1 MDVWTTKYL
10 NLKQI
15 FGLDLDKILLPGAF
29 QDPYLPWRKYLKFGR
44 EEPWI
49 SGTVEYVQQHPG
61 RPLRSVSSTR
71 PRSSSLGR
79 RNEQPIITQT
89 TIKGEYPTFKIEHP
103 AGQIYSMVKADTS
116 KAIRPR
122 GMAEKQGP
130 FLGMPL
136 QGPFLSVPLSIQ
148 SSQTSITSPPLPKQP
163 PIVYEPIYPPA
174 DPIFKLPERIHTL
187 PKQKERILAEPAK
200 YSKIPKFDEI
210 SSQKSAVFH
219 KEYGLPIP
227 PPVFKKPTAPYRMP
241 KLPISSKPKNISEPI
256 LPTPPKSADISI
268 SRHSPLEDIP
278 THAEP
283 IPKTIKNPFLPG
295 WKPIQPIQLPP
306 PLPPQSRLL
315 VPPERKL
322 VFPLDPVKPTP
333 PGYVNPFI
341 PEQPEKP
348 KPTPMRVERTKVQ
361 PLPKFIFPG
370 ETTRPSSETSSS
382 TKRRREFPIFYEEAP
397 YEKITRQNP
406 PKVPKPKK
414 PIEIPKPDITIYR
427 IPKPPPLPP
436 IKRQRLGVYLKK
448 QKPRTKHLFEH
459 GLIKRP
465 IRPGRPSNLPFRTQQ
480 ALKQSSEAHG
490 AYMRTMNT
498 GSERLERVAQL
509 KERKEREDEEKRQRA
524 EERLAASERASYGSK
539 RSSYLSPKDEQ
550 FMRSTQRYFNRPI
563 KESQKKKGRKRSY
576 SIPPTGNR
584 KKKK

>member
-1 MDVWTTKYL
+1 MDVWTNKYL

-29 QDPYLPWRKYLKFGR
+29 QDPYLPWRKYLKLGR

-49 SGTVEYVQQHPG
+49 SGTVEYVQQ
-61 RPLRSVSSTR
+61 RPESPSRSVSSRR
-71 PRSSSLGR
+71 PRSTSLGR

-89 TIKGEYPTFKIEHP
+89 TIKREPHHP
-103 AGQIYSMVKADTS
+103 AGQIYSMVVPDTS
-116 KAIRPR
+116 KAIKPT
-122 GMAEKQGP
+122 GMAAKQGP
-130 FLGMPL
+130 FLSMPL
-136 QGPFLSVPLSIQ
+136 QGPFLSIPLSIQ
-148 SSQTSITSPPLPKQP
+148 SSQTSITPMPAPKQP
-163 PIVYEPIYPPA
+163 PILYNPTYPPA
-174 DPIFKLPERIHTL
+174 LPIFKLPERTHIPVK
-187 PKQKERILAEPAK
+187 PKGETPFETYRFQKQA
-200 YSKIPKFDEI
+200 KFDEDT
-210 SSQKSAVFH
+210 SLKDAAFQRDF
-219 KEYGLPIP
+219 GLPVSEPI
-227 PPVFKKPTAPYRMP
+227 FKKPTAPYRMP

-256 LPTPPKSADISI
+256 LPTPPKSPDISKTI
-268 SRHSPLEDIP
+268 HSPLEDVP
-278 THAEP
+278 LHAGP
-283 IPKTIKNPFLPG
+283 IPKTVKNPFLPG
-295 WKPIQPIQLPP
+295 WKPIQPIQLPS
-306 PLPPQSRLL
+306 LPPQSPLL

-322 VFPLDPVKPTP
+322 VFPLDPIKPIP
-333 PGYVNPFI
+333 PGYENPFI
-341 PEQPEKP
+341 PKQP
-348 KPTPMRVERTKVQ
+348 KPTPMRVEPPR
-361 PLPKFIFPG
+361 KFTFPG
-370 ETTRPSSETSSS
+370 ERERPSSETSSS
-382 TKRRREFPIFYEEAP
+382 FKRRREFPIFYEDAP

-414 PIEIPKPDITIYR
+414 SAPVPKPPEIPKPDITIYR

-465 IRPGRPSNLPFRTQQ
+465 ARPGRPSNLPFRTQQ
-480 ALKQSSEAHG
+480 ALKQSSEAHS
-490 AYMRTMNT
+490 AYLKATSI

-524 EERLAASERASYGSK
+524 EERIAASERAGQGLK

-550 FMRSTQRYFNRPI
+550 FMRNTQRYFTRPI

-576 SIPPTGNR
+576 SIPPTGTR